1 MKRKTRRTDEAKVDR
16 DERDYLEQLLTE
28 QESGGPLRAFSS
40 RFLQNRRTRGGGPLY
55 VEISRRCVRY
65 RRRDLIAWLDALSK
79 PHTSATT
86 AADGQPAKSA
96 GRRRT
101 GGSRG
106 RPTPDPEAEERSRP
120 AA

>member
-1 MKRKTRRTDEAKVDR
+1 MKPKTLRRDAAKVDR

-28 QESGGPLRAFSS
+28 QEAAALLGLSV

-79 PHTSATT
+79 PHTSATI
-86 AADGQPAKSA
+86 APDGQPAKSA

-101 GGSRG
+101 GGSR
-106 RPTPDPEAEERSRP
+106 RPTADPEAEERSRP